1 MIARRKCNKSLP
13 SKFYSTSFLHT
24 LLAFLNSCIC
34 RHLLPLLL
42 PSIFLPYQDYVSVNE
57 TFKMILKIK
66 IYPTRL
72 NSSSKIAYIHEFLL
86 AIETFY
92 SITWKR
98 YKITSLFLLSRKYIQ
113 NNTKKINCQVNHAS
127 LFKLHIPLIILY
139 FNTSKWGTAIC
150 RNPSPPRRL
159 VGARTGTISSPPV
172 KCKGG
177 ERIWR
182 TPSSLNWKCLATN
195 TSPSS
200 VSLMVTEEVRFQNS
214 WPNTL

>member
-92 SITWKR
+92 SITWKI

-113 NNTKKINCQVNHAS
+113 NNTKKNQLSGQPCLSFQTAYPAH
-127 LFKLHIPLIILY
+127 HII
-139 FNTSKWGTAIC
+139 
-150 RNPSPPRRL
+150 
-159 VGARTGTISSPPV
+159 
-172 KCKGG
+172 
-177 ERIWR
+177 
-182 TPSSLNWKCLATN
+182 
-195 TSPSS
+195 
-200 VSLMVTEEVRFQNS
+200 FQHKQMGNS
-214 WPNTL
+214 YL